1 VDIGVPGRGGIAGGE
16 VDGAL
21 VDVRGQDG
29 RARGGV
35 GQGQSD
41 RPPPAAQVQQ
51 EAGLGRSGTRSR
63 RTCVPLSRRSAEKTP
78 DAVVTV
84 CRVPRMTKECSRSSA
99 GPAGEAVK

>member
-1 VDIGVPGRGGIAGGE
+1 MIGAVGVLAGGE

-41 RPPPAAQVQQ
+41 RPPSAAQVQQ
-51 EAGLGRSGTRSR
+51 EAGLGRVG
-63 RTCVPLSRRSAEKTP
+63 
-78 DAVVTV
+78 DAVEEDLRALVQTV
-84 CRVPRMTKECSRSSA
+84 
-99 GPAGEAVK
+99 G

>member
-1 VDIGVPGRGGIAGGE
+1 MPGRGGIAGGE

-51 EAGLGRSGTRSR
+51 EAGLGRVG
-63 RTCVPLSRRSAEKTP
+63 
-78 DAVVTV
+78 DAVEEDLRALVQTV
-84 CRVPRMTKECSRSSA
+84 
-99 GPAGEAVK
+99 G